1 MKHRKRERERPRRRF
16 VAETGEIAAA
26 PRGRPKTELTPTC
39 PPLPTGLLVR
49 LALGLSFSNRCMS
62 AAEEQGSLRGDKGS
76 DGSRQLS
83 SSLQDTPYTET
94 GAGAEAAL
102 AVTSPSLL
110 IQQSIEILHSSSD
123 EEAEEASGWGKLK
136 EIARRLTPKPPRQGA
151 GPGHQ
156 RRNTAPAI
164 AWSDPAIARSLF
176 ETPKSEAKNP
186 FGEIEE
192 EAGAAEGG
200 PVGGSPNCLR
210 TLRQERDLLE
220 SQLQLL
226 REESAVL
233 KKKMAR
239 AEEEAEAS
247 RGRLRSRVEELEGE
261 NRRLRR
267 AARSGAPGGERES
280 EGSVAN
286 NTAAAAHFVSPRKDD
301 MIEEL
306 IETKMR
312 LAQTQTALDELR
324 REVGQ

>member
-1 MKHRKRERERPRRRF
+1 M
-16 VAETGEIAAA
+16 
-26 PRGRPKTELTPTC
+26 
-39 PPLPTGLLVR
+39 
-49 LALGLSFSNRCMS
+49 
-62 AAEEQGSLRGDKGS
+62 
-76 DGSRQLS
+76 
-83 SSLQDTPYTET
+83 
-94 GAGAEAAL
+94 
-102 AVTSPSLL
+102 
-110 IQQSIEILHSSSD
+110 
-123 EEAEEASGWGKLK
+123 
-136 EIARRLTPKPPRQGA
+136 
-151 GPGHQ
+151 
-156 RRNTAPAI
+156 
-164 AWSDPAIARSLF
+164 
-176 ETPKSEAKNP
+176 
-186 FGEIEE
+186 
-192 EAGAAEGG
+192 
-200 PVGGSPNCLR
+200 R

-247 RGRLRSRVEELEGE
+247 RGRLRLRVEEL
-261 NRRLRR
+261 
-267 AARSGAPGGERES
+267 ES

>member
-1 MKHRKRERERPRRRF
+1 M
-16 VAETGEIAAA
+16 
-26 PRGRPKTELTPTC
+26 
-39 PPLPTGLLVR
+39 
-49 LALGLSFSNRCMS
+49 
-62 AAEEQGSLRGDKGS
+62 
-76 DGSRQLS
+76 
-83 SSLQDTPYTET
+83 
-94 GAGAEAAL
+94 
-102 AVTSPSLL
+102 
-110 IQQSIEILHSSSD
+110 
-123 EEAEEASGWGKLK
+123 
-136 EIARRLTPKPPRQGA
+136 
-151 GPGHQ
+151 
-156 RRNTAPAI
+156 
-164 AWSDPAIARSLF
+164 
-176 ETPKSEAKNP
+176 
-186 FGEIEE
+186 
-192 EAGAAEGG
+192 
-200 PVGGSPNCLR
+200 R
-210 TLRQERDLLE
+210 TLQQERDLLE

-286 NTAAAAHFVSPRKDD
+286 NTAATAHFVSPRKDD